1 MSDPAGNVTIMAQ
14 HRNPATITD
23 ETVSAEWRNGPE
35 FFRYTLNRYSGVL
48 LQGANL
54 GGGYRQF
61 YSKSMRPLSAW
72 AEEILSSSRVHTAPC
87 LLIVAEFIQ
96 DGPVARLVGIEG
108 GVVSGVF
115 NLESS
120 DVEASDRRPRHDDH
134 YHEA

>member
-1 MSDPAGNVTIMAQ
+1 MSATNTRTVLCLAAAVFALSTAAASAQTVQLLCTFPNIPVTGTFTELVTVDYSARTLGVDFVDPAGNVTIMAQ

-61 YSKSMRPLSAW
+61 YSSPC
-72 AEEILSSSRVHTAPC
+72 APY
-87 LLIVAEFIQ
+87 Q
-96 DGPVARLVGIEG
+96 RGPKK
-108 GVVSGVF
+108 
-115 NLESS
+115 
-120 DVEASDRRPRHDDH
+120 
-134 YHEA
+134 Y